1 MTANAAA
8 AQVRHEI
15 LRKMDALAADDRY
28 LWDEKWEK
36 LLAYIS
42 GMARRASDKKGGLGK
57 K

>member
-1 MTANAAA
+1 MTSNAAA

-36 LLAYIS
+36 LLKYIA